1 MDEQVFQLAHSP
13 YEAFQPIP
21 LFTSFHRSDLY
32 DGSYKV
38 LISVLSDEVSWQ
50 PKSIEAT
57 GLVLV
62 MKWLVVNR
70 KTY

>member
-13 YEAFQPIP
+13 YEVFQPIP

-38 LISVLSDEVSWQ
+38 LISV
-50 PKSIEAT
+50 
-57 GLVLV
+57 
-62 MKWLVVNR
+62 R
-70 KTY
+70 